1 MMKKLLFVAYQSP
14 VGSIWVNEA
23 FRTAFG
29 MYGEDLEPAVL
40 LLDEACV
47 AVSKNTKPEMLGLL
61 PLSICHRYIKNYGT
75 PVYVVKEDLEKF
87 RVKEIDENFGAN
99 VVNKD
104 QLSELLQQFDH
115 VIFM

>member
-1 MMKKLLFVAYQSP
+1 MKKLLFVAYQSP

-40 LLDEACV
+40 LIDEACV
-47 AVSKNTKPEMLGLL
+47 AVGKNTKPELLGLL

-75 PVYVVKEDLEKF
+75 LVYVLKEDLQRFK
-87 RVKEIDENFGAN
+87 VKELEENFSP
-99 VVNKD
+99 KIISRD
-104 QLSELLQQFDH
+104 DLSKFFQEFDH
-115 VIFM
+115 VVFM